1 MLFLEFHVPFGEV
14 LRAEPSLEV
23 LFVPV
28 DDLELAL
35 QLVHLLQKLIV
46 FVFSSLLL
54 PVTHIFL

>member
-14 LRAEPSLEV
+14 LGAEPSLEV

-35 QLVHLLQKLIV
+35 QLVHLLQ
-46 FVFSSLLL
+46 
-54 PVTHIFL
+54 